1 MLGPNDI
8 KMVPDR
14 SMNDVLHKKTVALVS
29 IWQIQDPDKEYS
41 CTKQYYVN
49 DPVFLDSSA
58 SEDFTPYD
66 ENEIRR
72 LK

>member
-1 MLGPNDI
+1 MIGPNDI

-29 IWQIQDPDKEYS
+29 IWQIQNGEYS